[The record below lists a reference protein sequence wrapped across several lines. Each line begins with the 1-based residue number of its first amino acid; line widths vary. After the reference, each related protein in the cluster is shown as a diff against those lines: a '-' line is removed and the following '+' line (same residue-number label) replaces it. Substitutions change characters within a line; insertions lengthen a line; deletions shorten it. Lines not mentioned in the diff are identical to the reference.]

1 MSFQNLDIRLDV
13 LQQELYLPLNIV
25 SGHIHELTVRV
36 PWTKIASEPIQINV
50 NTIGLSAHMK
60 QVTRCTVVL
69 NSSFHFFFCTEF
81 VVKLK
86 SDGER
91 DNSDKEAETAT
102 AAPIIQE
109 PPGYM
114 ASLIN
119 KIANNISIKLNNI
132 IFKYIEE
139 DIVLSMNI
147 QTLAIDSA
155 NDDWQPAFIDINST
169 KVTLKKVINVHDLTI
184 CLDRP
189 NAQGKIDVCQEP
201 ILYRCSLQA
210 RMIRK
215 YNLQT
220 AHLASMTR
228 IDVFTDNIDFKISV
242 QQVPMLI
249 RLYLLVQML
258 REVHTNR
265 YANRRR
271 RHKADTAGSVSGVG
285 GNEIDGVD
293 NSYAT
298 WIWNMLPEIFPPD
311 EDDERIETHDH
322 IFHNGFYAKN
332 VSFMLKS
339 QEIVSSSIIQT
350 TTAFKY
356 HPILKVSLSG
366 LSFDAVS
373 IGRKWYN
380 MKGGIAYIG
389 IFPLGSCTCGQKH
402 NLPTLFLSGR
412 KIRGDNESFLMDSLK
427 DPNCC
432 ENQNQNRV
440 YDSDFHTH
448 LLLNTED
455 ELLQRNP
462 ALAWDIVSH
471 KQASDEGNS
480 YSGDGGGG
488 GQSLSSYDADIT
500 STEEYYVRAIF
511 GSFNWKIDTSLTHL
525 WQTLTDQ
532 YQQYTYTAPYLIVE
546 KTDSLAQLVPPSTE
560 DYESL
565 LDCIPLRKYNL
576 FVNKSLIEFYN
587 LDADHSQSSDANE
600 FHNLPFTLITLRRAE
615 INQTSPLYPDK
626 LVHTTCQLPDPT
638 ELLKE
643 HCYYKTSVVITE
655 MRVDVVYKKH
665 QFNALS
671 LANVE
676 MSQGVLIKPEFWL
689 LTPMKTR
696 TINLMAAEAKLTFN
710 KPQLM
715 LLLHIGQHFNA
726 SDPILVRRHI
736 KNFHFVDLSD
746 VSLPVLEIF
755 LRRLQATTVFTENT
769 IGASVALASMCGYC
783 SVQDSERLPKSST
796 IFISNEDIKAN
807 LLNCSIQY
815 PIEMANAKYSPTLC
829 VKLGKLIVNFDRIFQ
844 CFLNYRLSIEHVVEH
859 STHTEEKIPK
869 RVRKTSKV
877 NKPMIRTESVH
888 SNSVTTLSAVNS
900 VHKAKE
906 QDKVHSINW

>member
-1 MSFQNLDIRLDV
+1 M
-13 LQQELYLPLNIV
+13 
-25 SGHIHELTVRV
+25 
-36 PWTKIASEPIQINV
+36 
-50 NTIGLSAHMK
+50 
-60 QVTRCTVVL
+60 
-69 NSSFHFFFCTEF
+69 
-81 VVKLK
+81 KLK
-86 SDGER
+86 SDGGS
-91 DNSDKEAETAT
+91 DNKSDKESEAT
-102 AAPIIQE
+102 QAAPVIQE

-139 DIVLSMNI
+139 DIVLSMNV
-147 QTLAIDSA
+147 QTLSIDSA

-228 IDVFTDNIDFKISV
+228 IDIFTDNIDFKISV

-249 RLYLLVQML
+249 RLYLLMQML
-258 REVHTNR
+258 RDVHTNR
-265 YANRRR
+265 FANRRR
-271 RHKADTAGSVSGVG
+271 YKADTAGSVTGSGVG
-285 GNEIDGVD
+285 EIDGID

-298 WIWNMLPEIFPPD
+298 WIWNMLPEFFPPD
-311 EDDERIETHDH
+311 EDDERAETNDH

-332 VSFMLKS
+332 VSFVLKS
-339 QEIVSSSIIQT
+339 QEIVSSNIIQS

-402 NLPTLFLSGR
+402 NLPTIFLSGR

-432 ENQNQNRV
+432 ENKNQNRV

-448 LLLNTED
+448 LLLNTEE
-455 ELLQRNP
+455 ELLERSP
-462 ALAWDIVSH
+462 ALAWDIVGH
-471 KQASDEGNS
+471 KQASEE
-480 YSGDGGGG
+480 GGG
-488 GQSLSSYDADIT
+488 GQSLSSYDGDST
-500 STEEYYVRAIF
+500 STEEYYVRAFF
-511 GSFNWKIDTSLTHL
+511 GSFNLKIDTSLTHL

-532 YQQYTYTAPYLIVE
+532 YEQYTYTAPYLVIE
-546 KTDSLAQLVPPSTE
+546 RADSLAQLVPPSTE

-576 FVNKSLIEFYN
+576 FVNKSMIEFYN
-587 LDADHSQSSDANE
+587 LDVDHSQSGDANE
-600 FHNLPFTLITLRRAE
+600 FHNLPFTITTLRRAE

-626 LVHTTCQLPDPT
+626 LVHTTCQLPNPT
-638 ELLKE
+638 EMLKE
-643 HCYYKTSVVITE
+643 HCYNKTSAVINE
-655 MRVDVVYKKH
+655 MRIDIVYRKY
-665 QFNALS
+665 QFSVLA
-671 LANVE
+671 LANVDV
-676 MSQGVLIKPEFWL
+676 SHSALIKPEFWL

-696 TINLMAAEAKLTFN
+696 TMRFLAAEAKLTFN

-715 LLLHIGQHFNA
+715 LLQHIGEHFNA
-726 SDPILVRRHI
+726 SDQMLARRHI
-736 KNFHFVDLSD
+736 KNFNFVDLTD
-746 VSLPVLEIF
+746 TSLPLLEIF
-755 LRRLQATTVFTENT
+755 LRRLQTSAVFAENT
-769 IGASVALASMCGYC
+769 IGASVELASICGYC
-783 SVQDSERLPKSST
+783 SMQESERLPKKST
-796 IFISNEDIKAN
+796 IFISNEDIAAN
-807 LLNCSIQY
+807 LLSCSMQY

-829 VKLGKLIVNFDRIFQ
+829 LKLGKLIVNFDHIFQ
-844 CFLNYRLSIEHVVEH
+844 RFLKYRLTIEHVVEQSIH
-859 STHTEEKIPK
+859 AEEKMPR
-869 RVRKTSKV
+869 RVRKTSKIT
-877 NKPMIRTESVH
+877 KPLIRTESVH

-906 QDKVHSINW
+906 QDKAHFINW

>member
-1 MSFQNLDIRLDV
+1 M
-13 LQQELYLPLNIV
+13 
-25 SGHIHELTVRV
+25 
-36 PWTKIASEPIQINV
+36 
-50 NTIGLSAHMK
+50 
-60 QVTRCTVVL
+60 
-69 NSSFHFFFCTEF
+69 
-81 VVKLK
+81 KLK
-86 SDGER
+86 SDGGG
-91 DNSDKEAETAT
+91 DKGEKEVEPAPT
-102 AAPIIQE
+102 APIIQE

-139 DIVLSMNI
+139 DIVLSMNV
-147 QTLAIDSA
+147 QMLSIDSA

-249 RLYLLVQML
+249 RLYLLMQML

-271 RHKADTAGSVSGVG
+271 YKADTAGSVSGG
-285 GNEIDGVD
+285 GGSQLDGMD
-293 NSYAT
+293 NSYTT

-311 EDDERIETHDH
+311 EDDERVETHDH

-332 VSFMLKS
+332 LSFVLKS
-339 QEIVSSSIIQT
+339 QEIVSSSIIQS

-373 IGRKWYN
+373 IGRKWFN

-402 NLPTLFLSGR
+402 NLPTIFLSGR
-412 KIRGDNESFLMDSLK
+412 KIRGDNDSFLMDSLK

-432 ENQNQNRV
+432 ENKNLPRV

-448 LLLNTED
+448 LLLNTE
-455 ELLQRNP
+455 EEMLERSP
-462 ALAWDIVSH
+462 ALAWDIVGH
-471 KQASDEGNS
+471 KQASDE
-480 YSGDGGGG
+480 SGIG
-488 GQSLSSYDADIT
+488 GQSMSSYEGDTT

-511 GSFNWKIDTSLTHL
+511 GSFNLKIDSSVTHL
-525 WQTLTDQ
+525 WQTLTEQ
-532 YQQYTYTAPYLIVE
+532 YEQYTYTAPYLIVE

-576 FVNKSLIEFYN
+576 YVNKSLIEFYN

-600 FHNLPFTLITLRRAE
+600 FHNLPFTLIALHRAE

-638 ELLKE
+638 ELLRE
-643 HCYYKTSVVITE
+643 HCYYKTSAVISE
-655 MRVDVVYKKH
+655 MKIDVNYKKH
-665 QFNALS
+665 QFNVLT

-676 MSQGVLIKPEFWL
+676 MNHNVLIKPEFWL
-689 LTPMKTR
+689 LTPMKTK
-696 TINLMAAEAKLTFN
+696 TMHFMAAEAKLTFN
-710 KPQLM
+710 KPQMM
-715 LLLHIGQHFNA
+715 LLQHVTEHFNA
-726 SDPILVRRHI
+726 SDQMLARRHI
-736 KNFHFVDLSD
+736 KNFNYVNLTD
-746 VSLPVLEIF
+746 VTLPILEIF
-755 LRRLQATTVFTENT
+755 LRRLQASVAFVENT
-769 IGASVALASMCGYC
+769 MGASFELASICGYC
-783 SVQDSERLPKSST
+783 SVQDTEKSPKSST
-796 IFISNEDIKAN
+796 IFISNEDITDN
-807 LLNCSIQY
+807 LLRCSVQY

-829 VKLGKLIVNFDRIFQ
+829 VTLGKVIVNFDRIFQ
-844 CFLNYRLSIEHVVEH
+844 RFLNYRLSIEHVVEQSAH
-859 STHTEEKIPK
+859 AEEKMPK

-877 NKPMIRTESVH
+877 IKPMNRTESVH
-888 SNSVTTLSAVNS
+888 SNSVTTLSLVNS
-900 VHKAKE
+900 THKTKE
-906 QDKVHSINW
+906 RDKAHLINW